1 MHLLEK
7 SNYIK
12 AYEYLTALYTKHQ
25 IYENVKNGA
34 K

>member
-7 SNYIK
+7 SK

-25 IYENVKNGA
+25 IYENIKNGA